1 MEERMFQAAID
12 TMGLTEQEK
21 VMEIV
26 TSWERK
32 ATEKI
37 AVNSLREGLTVEMV
51 ARITGLT
58 VEQVQQLQAQLQNE
72 QGSGS

>member
-1 MEERMFQAAID
+1 
-12 TMGLTEQEK
+12 
-21 VMEIV
+21 MEIV
-26 TSWERK
+26 TSWARE

-58 VEQVQQLQAQLQNE
+58 LEQVQQLQTQLQSEDSILHSNAIVL
-72 QGSGS
+72 